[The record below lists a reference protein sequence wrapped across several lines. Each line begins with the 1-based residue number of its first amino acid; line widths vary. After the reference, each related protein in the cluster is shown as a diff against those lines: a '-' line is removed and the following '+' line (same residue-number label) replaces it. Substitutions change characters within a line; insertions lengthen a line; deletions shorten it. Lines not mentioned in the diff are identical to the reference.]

1 MSKKRR
7 QYDDDDGR
15 TIANMNVDGMP
26 WYDGRSEGDNSPPRE
41 QLSVRQRAS
50 ALLGVLAAVLLIAAV
65 FGVVYFVA
73 ILLMTVIW
81 R

>member
-1 MSKKRR
+1 MSRKRK

-26 WYDGRSEGDNSPPRE
+26 WYDGREDRTGPSRE
-41 QLSVRQRAS
+41 QLSFRQRAT
-50 ALLGVLAAVLLIAAV
+50 ALMGVLAAVLLIAAI
-65 FGVVYFVA
+65 FGVVYFIV
-73 ILLMTVIW
+73 ILLMTRFW